1 MANPRIVS
9 LRNAFFSGLLL
20 LAPLAV
26 TLLVF
31 SWLIDKVGGIFSP
44 VIRVL
49 VPEELLD
56 YGSWRIALNLAATGI
71 ALALVT
77 LLGFVSRLFLG
88 KFILGGAERL
98 VQGIPGIN
106 SVYNTVKQIVDTFSS
121 KNRNLFSKVVL
132 VQFPRAGVYSVG
144 FLTNKAAGE
153 PQARTAAEV
162 WSVFVPTTPNPTT
175 GFLILLPKNE
185 IIELDMSVGDAMK
198 LIISGGSVVPPWP
211 PAARPVAVAN
221 PDGRSESERGK

>member
-1 MANPRIVS
+1 MANSRLVS

-31 SWLIDKVGGIFSP
+31 SWLIDKVGGVFSP
-44 VIRVL
+44 VIRAL

-56 YGSWRIALNLAATGI
+56 YGSWRIVFNIIATGI
-71 ALALVT
+71 AIVLVT
-77 LLGFVSRLFLG
+77 LLGFISRLFLG

-121 KNRNLFSKVVL
+121 QNRNLFSKAVL
-132 VQFPRAGVYSVG
+132 VQFPREGLYSVG
-144 FLTNKAAGE
+144 FLTNKAGGE
-153 PQARTAAEV
+153 PQAKTAAEV

-175 GFLILLPKNE
+175 GFLILLPKKD
-185 IIELDMSVGDAMK
+185 IIELEMSVGDAMK
-198 LIISGGSVVPPWP
+198 LIISGGNVIPPWP
-211 PAARPVAVAN
+211 PAAQPVAIAN
-221 PDGRSESERGK
+221 PEQPDGG

>member
-1 MANPRIVS
+1 MANSRLVS

-44 VIRVL
+44 VIRAL

-56 YGSWRIALNLAATGI
+56 YGSWRIVFNIIATGI
-71 ALALVT
+71 AIVLVT

-98 VQGIPGIN
+98 VQSIPGIN
-106 SVYNTVKQIVDTFSS
+106 SVYNTVKQIVDTFNSQ
-121 KNRNLFSKVVL
+121 NRNPFSKVVL
-132 VQFPRAGVYSVG
+132 VQFPRVGVYSVG
-144 FLTNKAAGE
+144 FLTNKASGE
-153 PQARTAAEV
+153 PQAKTAAEI

-175 GFLILLPKNE
+175 GFLILLPKSE

-211 PAARPVAVAN
+211 PAAQPVTVAN
-221 PDGRSESERGK
+221 PSQPELGG